1 MITGDINN
9 NKNQILLQNNRY
21 FNSALEIIS
30 KTNFANIDDGK
41 FELEADDFFYFLITY
56 KTKEKINEAS
66 AECHRKY
73 IDFHY
78 IIYGEEVMGYAG
90 YAGSKLTAADYNE
103 EKDIELF
110 SCASGENFFIL
121 KKDMFVIFYPYEIHR
136 PGLSSSEA
144 RSVRKMIFKIKV
156 KE

>member
-56 KTKEKINEAS
+56 KTKENINEAS
-66 AECHRKY
+66 AESHRKY

-78 IIYGEEVMGYAG
+78 IIYGEEAMGYAG
-90 YAGSKLTAADYNE
+90 SAYSKLTAADYDE

-110 SCASGENFFIL
+110 NSVSGENFFIL
-121 KKDMFVIFYPYEIHR
+121 KKDMFALFYPYEIHR
-136 PGLSSSEA
+136 PGLSSSGA
-144 RSVRKMIFKIKV
+144 RSVRKMVFKIKV

>member
-1 MITGDINN
+1 MITGDISN

-30 KTNFANIDDGK
+30 KTNFTSIDDGK

-56 KTKEKINEAS
+56 KTKGNINEAA
-66 AECHRKY
+66 AESHRKY

-90 YAGSKLTAADYNE
+90 SVDSKLITADYNE
-103 EKDIELF
+103 EKDVELF
-110 SCASGENFFIL
+110 NCISGENFFIL
-121 KKDMFVIFYPYEIHR
+121 RKDMFVLFYPFEIHR
-136 PGLSSSEA
+136 PGLSSKEM
-144 RSVRKMIFKIKV
+144 RSVRKMVFKIKV
-156 KE
+156 KY

>member
-41 FELEADDFFYFLITY
+41 FELEDDDFFYFLFTY
-56 KTKEKINEAS
+56 KTKDNINELL
-66 AECHRKY
+66 AESHRKY
-73 IDFHY
+73 IDFQY
-78 IIYGEEVMGYAG
+78 IIYGEEAVGCADYT
-90 YAGSKLTAADYNE
+90 GSRLVTADYNE
-103 EKDIELF
+103 EKDVELF
-110 SCASGENFFIL
+110 NNIYDEKFFVL
-121 KKDMFVIFYPYEIHR
+121 RKDMFAIFYPYEIHR
-136 PGLSSSEA
+136 SGLSNKEI
-144 RSVRKMIFKIKV
+144 RSVRKMVFKIKI

>member
-30 KTNFANIDDGK
+30 KTNFSSIDDGK
-41 FELEADDFFYFLITY
+41 FELESDDFFYFLTTY
-56 KTKEKINEAS
+56 KTKGNINEAL
-66 AECHRKY
+66 AESHRKY
-73 IDFHY
+73 IDLHY
-78 IIYGEEVMGYAG
+78 IIYGEEVIGYG
-90 YAGSKLTAADYNE
+90 GSAGSMLTADYNE

-110 SCASGENFFIL
+110 NCTSGENFIIL
-121 KKDMFVIFYPYEIHR
+121 RKDMFAIFYPYEIHR
-136 PGLSSSEA
+136 PGLSSKEI
-144 RSVRKMIFKIKV
+144 RSVRKMVFKIKV

>member
-9 NKNQILLQNNRY
+9 NKNQIFLQNNRY
-21 FNSALEIIS
+21 FNAALEIIS
-30 KTNFANIDDGK
+30 KTNFANVDDGK
-41 FELEADDFFYFLITY
+41 LELETDDFFYFLITY
-56 KTKEKINEAS
+56 KTKENINEAS

-90 YAGSKLTAADYNE
+90 YAGPKLITTDYNE

-110 SCASGENFFIL
+110 NCASGENFFIL

-136 PGLSSSEA
+136 PGLSSSET
-144 RSVRKMIFKIKV
+144 RSVRKMVFKIKV